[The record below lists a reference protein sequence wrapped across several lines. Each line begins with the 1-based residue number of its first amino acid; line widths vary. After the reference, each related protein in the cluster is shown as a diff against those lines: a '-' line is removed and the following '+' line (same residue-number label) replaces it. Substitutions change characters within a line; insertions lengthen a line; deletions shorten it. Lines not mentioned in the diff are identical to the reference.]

1 MFLLSFISRS
11 FPFLPTLDLSLSF
24 SSANFE
30 RITVNQL
37 DTSEADVARS
47 RMNLVSV
54 SYLCIG
60 AFDPSVGIMCQNV
73 SRGVFKGWGSI
84 FPGKNNVYLIYIC
97 YTKSFNKIGN
107 VLRINV

>member
-1 MFLLSFISRS
+1 MFLLSFISRF

-37 DTSEADVARS
+37 DTSGADVARS

-54 SYLCIG
+54 SYLCTPYRGFRSIG
-60 AFDPSVGIMCQNV
+60 
-73 SRGVFKGWGSI
+73 W
-84 FPGKNNVYLIYIC
+84 NNVPKC
-97 YTKSFNKIGN
+97 FTGCFQRMGFNFSWKK
-107 VLRINV
+107 